1 MMRKQIHRNF
11 GIMSANQRE
20 DYLFYNDLDIIM
32 DTFYPLTAAYPTH
45 ETQSISYNNALF
57 SKGLLLRS
65 ANEVREAIL
74 SSGNQELINQYEN
87 LKALRQQ
94 ITALQTKN
102 DEHKKEY
109 IESLENRADSLD
121 KVITVASSAYRNM
134 NADLNMEWKEVQ
146 KNLSNNELAVEF
158 IDYQK
163 FNIGWTDT
171 TLYAA
176 LLVRKDWEAPLFVP
190 LFEKSQID
198 SLLADNNPN
207 LDKRIAKLYNGGN
220 PRFYNGQKLYQ
231 LLWQPL
237 EKYLSGIKTV
247 YYSPS
252 GLLNQISFA
261 AIPVDTVL
269 LSDKYDLHLVSST
282 REVVREKKNKEAFLP
297 VKQSVEYGGIF
308 YDVDNAQELQTAA
321 RSYKNASDPV
331 FASHS
336 LPEDATRS
344 GWDYLQGAE
353 NEVKEIEAILQNSK
367 VPNIK
372 YMGVSAN
379 EESFKSLS
387 GHSPELLHIATH
399 GFFLQDEKEIRQ
411 TGFMQMLGNEN
422 RSFVNPLL
430 RSGLL
435 FAGANRAWKSENIIP
450 DIEDGILTAEEIS
463 QLNLSNSKLVV
474 LSACETALGEVQNSE
489 GVFGLQRAFKLAGVE
504 TLVMSLW
511 KVDDAAT
518 KDFMITFY
526 QNLMEGKSK
535 LHSFKT
541 AQHFVRGKYHNPYY
555 WAAFVM
561 MD

>member
-1 MMRKQIHRNF
+1 MK
-11 GIMSANQRE
+11 A
-20 DYLFYNDLDIIM
+20 DLDM
-32 DTFYPLTAAYPTH
+32 DW
-45 ETQSISYNNALF
+45 QQ
-57 SKGLLLRS
+57 
-65 ANEVREAIL
+65 VR
-74 SSGNQELINQYEN
+74 N
-87 LKALRQQ
+87 
-94 ITALQTKN
+94 
-102 DEHKKEY
+102 
-109 IESLENRADSLD
+109 
-121 KVITVASSAYRNM
+121 
-134 NADLNMEWKEVQ
+134 
-146 KNLSNNELAVEF
+146 NLSDNEIAIEF

-163 FNIGWTDT
+163 FNQEWTDT

-176 LLVRKDWEAPLFVP
+176 LLVRKNWESPVFVP
-190 LFEKSQID
+190 LFEESQID
-198 SLLADNNPN
+198 LLLTDNNPN

-231 LLWQPL
+231 LIWQPL
-237 EKYLSGIKTV
+237 EQYLSDIKTV

-261 AIPVDTVL
+261 AIPTDTVL

-282 REVVREKKNKEAFLP
+282 REVVREKKNKETFLP
-297 VKQSVEYGGIF
+297 VKQAVEYGGIV
-308 YDVDNAQELQTAA
+308 YDVENPQELQTAA
-321 RSYKNASDPV
+321 RSYKNDSIPM
-331 FASHS
+331 FASRS
-336 LPEDATRS
+336 LSADSTRS
-344 GWDYLQGAE
+344 GWIYLQGAE
-353 NEVKEIEAILQNSK
+353 NEVREIESILQKSK

-422 RSFVNPLL
+422 RSYINPLL

-435 FAGANRAWKSENIIP
+435 FAGANRAWKNENIIP

-463 QLNLSNSKLVV
+463 QLNLSKTKLVV

-511 KVDDAAT
+511 KVNDAAT

-526 QNLMEGKSK
+526 QNLMAGKSK
-535 LHSFKT
+535 RQSFKS
-541 AQHFVRGKYHNPYY
+541 AQTFVREKHQNPYY